1 MGPDV
6 TGGGGRGM
14 RVVFGSR
21 GEQMK
26 QAEMDTGMLR
36 RRFRVALQRRGHWQ
50 RHWQECYEFALPQRQ
65 ESDAGAGGPGGFGGG
80 GGNVGKKQFDRVFDA
95 TAPDA
100 VEQLAASLLGEI
112 TPPSGGWFQMVPG
125 DDVAAA
131 DKAELAEK
139 LARAG
144 RIVQGH
150 FERSNFAVEI
160 HQAYLDLVTV
170 GTACLRLEEEG
181 LGAPSRFRFCAV
193 PVRQLAFEERVDGTL
208 DAVFRQLN
216 LGSADICEKWSDAKI
231 PDRMTSGPD
240 AEMEKFAVIEAV
252 LPDRSGAGGYDYVV
266 FFASDPVD
274 NTAQDGVIATGRF
287 VVSPY
292 IAFRWLKAPGEIYGR
307 SPVMKAL
314 PDIKTANKV
323 VELVLKNASIAVT
336 GIWQA
341 DDDGILNPA
350 TVRLVPGSIIPKAVG
365 SAGLTPLDAPGR
377 FDVSDVVLA
386 DLRERI
392 RRCLL
397 ADRLGQVDAPRMS
410 ATEVLERAA
419 ENSRLLAA
427 TYSRLQAEL
436 IFPLMRRALHVLA
449 RSGDLPDIPIDGTVV
464 CLRHTAPMAQLGRK
478 AEAGQTLDWLGRLA
492 SLGPDAMA
500 TIDMDKTVRWL
511 AEQFGV
517 PPDLLQ
523 PQITPEDLAGI
534 AGIVGAMVQAPEGA
548 AANTNINT
556 NTNVYAGEAG

>member
-1 MGPDV
+1 MTERAGQDGIDLNLDPG
-6 TGGGGRGM
+6 T
-14 RVVFGSR
+14 
-21 GEQMK
+21 
-26 QAEMDTGMLR
+26 LR
-36 RRFRVALQRRGHWQ
+36 KRFRTALQRRGHWQ

-65 ESDAGAGGPGGFGGG
+65 ENGTGPGGAGGMGATGGA
-80 GGNVGKKQFDRVFDA
+80 GNVGKKQFDRVFDA

-100 VEQLAASLLGEI
+100 VEQLAASLLGEV
-112 TPPSGGWFQMVPG
+112 TPPSGGWFEMVPG
-125 DDVAAA
+125 DAVPDGAQA
-131 DKAELAEK
+131 DLAEK
-139 LARAG
+139 LSRVV

-170 GTACLRLEEEG
+170 GTACLRLEEAG
-181 LGAPSRFRFCAV
+181 HDAPSRFRFGAV
-193 PVRQLAFEERVDGTL
+193 PVRELAFEERVDGRL
-208 DAVFRQLN
+208 DTVFRQLW
-216 LGSADICEKWSDAKI
+216 LGIDDIWEKWPEAKI
-231 PDRMTSGPD
+231 PAALRQRDHQSL
-240 AEMEKFAVIEAV
+240 EKYAVIEAV
-252 LPDRSGAGGYDYVV
+252 LPDRRGQGDYEYVV
-266 FFASDPVD
+266 FFADDAAGEGEGGTVD
-274 NTAQDGVIATGRF
+274 QVIASGRF
-287 VVSPY
+287 EVSPY

-397 ADRLGQVDAPRMS
+397 ADRLGQVDAPRMT
-410 ATEVLERAA
+410 ATEVLERAS
-419 ENSRLLAA
+419 ENARLLAA

-449 RSGDLPDIPIDGTVV
+449 RSGELPEISLDGNEV
-464 CLRHTAPMAQLGRK
+464 CLRHSAPMAQIGQK
-478 AEAGQTLDWLGRLA
+478 AKAGQVLDWLERLTK
-492 SLGPDAMA
+492 LGPEA
-500 TIDMDKTVRWL
+500 TNSVDIDRTVRWL
-511 AEQFGV
+511 ADRFGV
-517 PPDLLQ
+517 PQDLLH
-523 PQITPEDLAGI
+523 PPLDPLALAGMM
-534 AGIVGAMVQAPEGA
+534 ADLTGTAPQAERETPAKDEDSPISTA
-548 AANTNINT
+548 SS
-556 NTNVYAGEAG
+556 V

>member
-1 MGPDV
+1 M
-6 TGGGGRGM
+6 
-14 RVVFGSR
+14 
-21 GEQMK
+21 
-26 QAEMDTGMLR
+26 AERAGQDEIEPATLR
-36 RRFRVALQRRGHWQ
+36 KRFRAAMQRRAHWQ

-65 ESDAGAGGPGGFGGG
+65 DNGTGTGGGSGGNGGAGGQGGTAHI
-80 GGNVGKKQFDRVFDA
+80 GKKQFDRVFDA

-100 VEQLAASLLGEI
+100 VEQLAASLLGEV
-112 TPPSGGWFQMVPG
+112 TPPSGGWFEMVPG
-125 DDVAAA
+125 DAVADTAHA
-131 DKAELAEK
+131 DLAEK
-139 LARAG
+139 LSRVV

-170 GTACLRLEEEG
+170 GTACLRLEEAG
-181 LGAPSRFRFCAV
+181 HDAPSRFRFAAV
-193 PVRQLAFEERVDGTL
+193 PVRELAFEERVDGRL
-208 DAVFRQLN
+208 DAVFRQLW
-216 LGSADICEKWSDAKI
+216 LGIDDILEKWPDAKI
-231 PDRMTSGPD
+231 PARLREHDQKVL
-240 AEMEKFAVIEAV
+240 EKYAVIEAV
-252 LPDRSGAGGYDYVV
+252 LPGRNGQGGYDYVV
-266 FFASDPVD
+266 FFASDPAGMGGGG
-274 NTAQDGVIATGRF
+274 TADEVIASGRF
-287 VVSPY
+287 AVSPY

-397 ADRLGQVDAPRMS
+397 TDRLGQVDAPRMT
-410 ATEVLERAA
+410 ATEVLERAS
-419 ENSRLLAA
+419 ENARLLAA

-449 RSGDLPDIPIDGTVV
+449 RSGELPDIALDGNEV
-464 CLRHTAPMAQLGRK
+464 CLHHSAPMARIGQK
-478 AEAGQTLDWLGRLA
+478 AEAGQVLDWLERLTK
-492 SLGPDAMA
+492 LGPEA
-500 TIDMDKTVRWL
+500 THSVDIDRTVRWL
-511 AEQFGV
+511 ADRFGV

-523 PQITPEDLAGI
+523 PRLGPLELAGMVADLA
-534 AGIVGAMVQAPEGA
+534 
-548 AANTNINT
+548 
-556 NTNVYAGEAG
+556 EAGAGQDATGKGAGGPEPMALSSERQVGLG

>member
-1 MGPDV
+1 
-6 TGGGGRGM
+6 
-14 RVVFGSR
+14 
-21 GEQMK
+21 MK
-26 QAEMDTGMLR
+26 QAEMDSAMLR
-36 RRFRVALQRRGHWQ
+36 RRFRAALQRRGHWQ

-65 ESDAGAGGPGGFGGG
+65 ESDAGSGGMGSFGGMNATGGAGGS
-80 GGNVGKKQFDRVFDA
+80 VGKKQFDRVFDA

-125 DDVAAA
+125 DDVAPA
-131 DKAELAEK
+131 DKADLTDK
-139 LARAG
+139 LARAV

-170 GTACLRLEEEG
+170 GTACLRLEEDAP
-181 LGAPSRFRFCAV
+181 GAPSRFRFCAV
-193 PVRQLAFEERVDGTL
+193 PVRHLAFEERVDGTL

-216 LGSADICEKWSDAKI
+216 LGIDDIFEKWPDAKI
-231 PDRMTSGPD
+231 PDRMASGPD
-240 AEMEKFAVIEAV
+240 AGMEKFAVIEAV
-252 LPDRSGAGGYDYVV
+252 LPDRSGGGGYDYVV
-266 FFASDPVD
+266 FFANDPAA
-274 NTAQDGVIATGRF
+274 NTAQDGVIATGQF
-287 VVSPY
+287 AVSPY

-397 ADRLGQVDAPRMS
+397 TDRLGQVDAPRMT

-449 RSGDLPDIPIDGTVV
+449 RSGELPDIPIDGNVV
-464 CLRHTAPMAQLGRK
+464 CLRHTAPMAQLSRK

-492 SLGPDAMA
+492 SLGPEAMA

-511 AEQFGV
+511 AGQFGV
-517 PPDLLQ
+517 PQELLQ
-523 PQITPEDLAGI
+523 PEMTPEDMAGI
-534 AGIVGAMVQAPEGA
+534 AGIVGEMMTAPEVAGVRA
-548 AANTNINT
+548 GKDSANNT
-556 NTNVYAGEAG
+556 GEGGQ

>member
-1 MGPDV
+1 MSERVEMTPD
-6 TGGGGRGM
+6 
-14 RVVFGSR
+14 
-21 GEQMK
+21 
-26 QAEMDTGMLR
+26 MLR
-36 RRFRVALQRRGHWQ
+36 KRFRAALQRREHWH

-65 ESDAGAGGPGGFGGG
+65 ENGVGAAGGGGFSYGAGAGGGSGGAA
-80 GGNVGKKQFDRVFDA
+80 NIGKKQFDRVFDA

-100 VEQLAASLLGEI
+100 VEQLAASLLGEV

-125 DDVAAA
+125 DAVPDGAQG
-131 DKAELAEK
+131 ELAEK
-139 LARAG
+139 LARAV

-170 GTACLRLEEEG
+170 GTACLRLEEAG
-181 LGAPSRFRFCAV
+181 GDAPSRFRFCAV
-193 PVRQLAFEERVDGTL
+193 PVRELAFEERVDGRL
-208 DAVFRQLN
+208 DAVFRQLW
-216 LGSADICEKWSDAKI
+216 LTIEDVAEKWPEAKL
-231 PDRMTSGPD
+231 PAHMTERD
-240 AEMEKFAVIEAV
+240 KAVLEKHAVIEAV
-252 LPDRSGAGGYDYVV
+252 LPDRRGQGGYDYVV
-266 FFASDPVD
+266 FFASDPAGA
-274 NTAQDGVIATGRF
+274 AQSGDTDSIIASGRF
-287 VVSPY
+287 DVSPY

-397 ADRLGQVDAPRMS
+397 TDRLGQVDAPRMT

-449 RSGDLPDIPIDGTVV
+449 RSGELPDIPIDGNVV
-464 CLRHTAPMAQLGRK
+464 CLRHSAPMAQLGRK
-478 AEAGQTLDWLGRLA
+478 AEAGQVLDWLERLTK
-492 SLGPDAMA
+492 LGPDA
-500 TIDMDKTVRWL
+500 TGSVDIDRTVRWL
-511 AEQFGV
+511 ADRFGV
-517 PPDLLQ
+517 PQDLLQ
-523 PQITPEDLAGI
+523 PSLNPNELAGLMMDLAG
-534 AGIVGAMVQAPEGA
+534 ATPAKGDEAMPVDPPVGPSVETAPG
-548 AANTNINT
+548 
-556 NTNVYAGEAG
+556 